1 MNNKKDC
8 KIIQDLLPNYID
20 NLTTQETNNF
30 IEEHLKE
37 CEECKK
43 KYENMKNDLKV
54 EENKNQKKSINFIKK
69 YNKKMKFLK
78 IIILAIIVL
87 YLALIAKKA
96 IIMGDLVNKASK
108 KARTEYEVSYKITQ
122 EYGTIYA
129 NSYVKGD
136 EYIVEYDY
144 VTKEGIKT
152 HIIEICNGNTSNYYI
167 ENANGEKT
175 AILNQ
180 TKGNVMKLTVNECC
194 FAIDNNLYGFIDNL
208 LKSSIRLL
216 KNDGFKQYYY
226 ISNYEWAG
234 LGTSELYINKETG
247 IIERAIILQSNIS
260 TPIEE
265 NSIIDID
272 FSSGYGL
279 NENIVKER
287 EPNIEEYKIIEQ

>member
-96 IIMGDLVNKASK
+96 IIM
-108 KARTEYEVSYKITQ
+108 
-122 EYGTIYA
+122 
-129 NSYVKGD
+129 
-136 EYIVEYDY
+136 
-144 VTKEGIKT
+144 
-152 HIIEICNGNTSNYYI
+152 EI
-167 ENANGEKT
+167 
-175 AILNQ
+175 
-180 TKGNVMKLTVNECC
+180 
-194 FAIDNNLYGFIDNL
+194 
-208 LKSSIRLL
+208 
-216 KNDGFKQYYY
+216 
-226 ISNYEWAG
+226 W
-234 LGTSELYINKETG
+234 
-247 IIERAIILQSNIS
+247 
-260 TPIEE
+260 
-265 NSIIDID
+265 
-272 FSSGYGL
+272 
-279 NENIVKER
+279 
-287 EPNIEEYKIIEQ
+287 